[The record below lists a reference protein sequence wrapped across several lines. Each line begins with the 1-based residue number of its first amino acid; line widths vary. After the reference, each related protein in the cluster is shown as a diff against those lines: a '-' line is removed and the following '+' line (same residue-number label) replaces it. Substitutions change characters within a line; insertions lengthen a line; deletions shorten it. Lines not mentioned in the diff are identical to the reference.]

1 MWEGGRLQCLI
12 VSRGPTT
19 YNALIQNHSD
29 LNEHPFHSFFF
40 SLSSSR
46 DQKTKEK
53 QVKGQ
58 WNFTVKIIIGVW
70 VKREGQC
77 TLGNHTPASV
87 KFPEVWEDLGQLS
100 VFPPNGHLNEFQ
112 VPQFVIRS
120 LNNSRLQY
128 LLGPFQL

>member
-40 SLSSSR
+40 FPIKLKRS
-46 DQKTKEK
+46 KNYIEK

-70 VKREGQC
+70 VKQEGQC
-77 TLGNHTPASV
+77 TLGNHIPASV
-87 KFPEVWEDLGQLS
+87 KFPEVWKDLGQLS
-100 VFPPNGHLNEFQ
+100 VFPPNGHLN
-112 VPQFVIRS
+112 
-120 LNNSRLQY
+120 
-128 LLGPFQL
+128 